1 MIYDN
6 ICKFLEENLGE
17 GNYIIKYN
25 NNKDFDWKS
34 LITDDY
40 VVSDEEKRP
49 ILAVLRVD
57 NVDTTY
63 LGDTRLN
70 NEQISVTFAIPN
82 NIKVVQR
89 ETLNLN
95 TLRAL
100 DGSVVAGDTN
110 SQAARLMFGSCSDGD
125 FVSADFNNVEVDV
138 VLKTMLITAS
148 VYDNLVSSDDISV
161 TINSQPILAKV
172 NITYGLRKSIEGR
185 VYKSTTD
192 ATTDGTVTQIND
204 ELNIVCMAIFN
215 NTLLSTLMN
224 EERSKKNYTIVY
236 NNGIIERTLTLQLQG
251 ITENTNT
258 GGFLQVTLSFVN
270 GSKNYLSN
278 NG

>member
-6 ICKFLEENLGE
+6 ICKFLEDNLGE

-25 NNKDFDWKS
+25 NNKDFDWTS

-40 VVSDEEKRP
+40 VINEEEKRP

-148 VYDNLVSSDDISV
+148 VYDNLVSSDDISI
-161 TINSQPILAKV
+161 TIDNQPILAKV
-172 NITYGLRKSIEGR
+172 NVTYGLRKTIEGS
-185 VYKSTTD
+185 VYKNTD

-215 NTLLSTLMN
+215 NTLLSTLMT
-224 EERSKKNYTIVY
+224 EERTKKNYAIVY
-236 NNGIIERTLTLQLQG
+236 NNGIKERTLSLQLQG
-251 ITENTNT
+251 ITEATNT

-270 GSKNYLSN
+270 GSKTYPDI

>member
-6 ICKFLEENLGE
+6 ICKFLEDNLGE

-25 NNKDFDWKS
+25 NNKNFDWTN
-34 LITDDY
+34 LITNDY
-40 VVSDEEKRP
+40 VINEEDKRP

-82 NIKVVQR
+82 DIKVVAR

-110 SQAARLMFGSCSDGD
+110 SQAARLMFGSCGDGN

-148 VYDNLVSSDDISV
+148 VYDNLVSSDDISI
-161 TINSQPILAKV
+161 TIDDSPILAKV
-172 NITYGLRKSIEGR
+172 SCTYGLRKSIEGR
-185 VYKSTTD
+185 VYNTTTD

-215 NTLLSTLMN
+215 NTLLSTLMT
-224 EERSKKNYTIVY
+224 EERTKKNYTIVY
-236 NNGIIERTLTLQLQG
+236 NNGIKERTLSLQLQG
-251 ITENTNT
+251 ITEVTNT

-278 NG
+278 G

>member
-40 VVSDEEKRP
+40 VVSEEEKRP

-57 NVDTTY
+57 NVDVTY

-110 SQAARLMFGSCSDGD
+110 SQAARLMFGSCGDGD

-161 TINSQPILAKV
+161 TIDSQPILAKV
-172 NITYGLRKSIEGR
+172 NVTYGLRKSIEGR
-185 VYKSTTD
+185 VYNNTAD

-215 NTLLSTLMN
+215 NTLLSTLMTD
-224 EERSKKNYTIVY
+224 ERTKKNYTIVY
-236 NNGIIERTLTLQLQG
+236 DNGIKERTLTLQLQG
-251 ITENTNT
+251 ITEATNT

-270 GSKNYLSN
+270 GSKNYVT